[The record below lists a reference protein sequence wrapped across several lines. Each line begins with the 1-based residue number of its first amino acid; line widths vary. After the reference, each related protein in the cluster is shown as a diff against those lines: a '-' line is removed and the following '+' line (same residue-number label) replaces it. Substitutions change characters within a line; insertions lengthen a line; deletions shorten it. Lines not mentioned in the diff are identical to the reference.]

1 MFAFGLGRVSIHA
14 GSRRI
19 EIRRR
24 HGRYASP
31 EFSRLFRNDD
41 LSPEIGAAWMHREL
55 VRIHSFQ
62 ERNGRTLRLPMSMP
76 CLTAGKFPP
85 VVTND
90 GRPFCYDA
98 LDEAGNG
105 GLEAFPDCPAARLAE
120 GALEAAARAGT
131 VFPGGYPEG

>member
-1 MFAFGLGRVSIHA
+1 MYECRPAEQTRQQVETFLEMHA
-14 GSRRI
+14 G
-19 EIRRR
+19 
-24 HGRYASP
+24 H
-31 EFSRLFRNDD
+31 RNDD
-41 LSPEIGAAWMHREL
+41 LSLEIGAAWMHRAF